1 MGEKKTINVLVTGGE
16 ANAGPP
22 LGPALGP
29 LGVNVM
35 NIVQKINELTK
46 DYSGMRAPV
55 KVTVDSETKEFDV
68 EVGIP
73 TTSALI
79 IKESGVPK
87 GSGTPHESYVGN
99 LSFNTTDDELK
110 EAFSE
115 FGEVI
120 SANVITDRVSG
131 RSRGFGFVEYA
142 EEAEAQSAKEA
153 MNGKDF
159 MGRALRVDEAKDQ
172 RQDRGSGGGQRRF

>member
-1 MGEKKTINVLVTGGE
+1 MGEKKTVNVLVTGGE

-55 KVTVDSETKEFDV
+55 KVTVDQETKEFDV

-87 GSGTPHESYVGN
+87 GSGTPNENFVGN
-99 LSFNTTDDELK
+99 LSFEQVLKIADIKKQKSYAYTTK
-110 EAFSE
+110 SAVR
-115 FGEVI
+115 EVI
-120 SANVITDRVSG
+120 GSCISIGMTVENKDPREIQREITDG
-131 RSRGFGFVEYA
+131 KWA
-142 EEAEAQSAKEA
+142 DKIKE
-153 MNGKDF
+153 
-159 MGRALRVDEAKDQ
+159 
-172 RQDRGSGGGQRRF
+172 